1 VESYP
6 EYLKGRGAQ
15 LNPPNR
21 YGKARVDTEGE
32 WMDEALLPGPQTEF
46 LADHPKSILSHN
58 SSPDIPLAWSLNP
71 YQGCEHGCTYCYA
84 RETHNYWGLSA
95 GLDFERK
102 IIVKEN
108 APELLEQAF
117 DNPKWKPAPVMFSG
131 NTDCY
136 QPVERRL
143 QLTRRCLE
151 VFLRYR
157 NPASLIT
164 KNSLIL
170 RDLDL
175 LVPLAEQR
183 LVHVAISLT
192 TLDEDL
198 RRAMEPRT
206 VPGSR
211 RIEVIRRLSEAGVPV
226 FAMLGPVIPGLNN
239 HEIPALLEAA
249 AAAGACG
256 AGYNLVHLNGEVG
269 LVFEHWLRK
278 AFPDR
283 AEKVLS
289 QIRACHGGSLEDRR
303 FGTRMRGE
311 GSLAESIRQL
321 FTLSRK
327 RLFEGRSI
335 PPYDLEAFRR
345 PPKGQLSLFA

>member
-1 VESYP
+1 
-6 EYLKGRGAQ
+6 
-15 LNPPNR
+15 
-21 YGKARVDTEGE
+21 
-32 WMDEALLPGPQTEF
+32 
-46 LADHPKSILSHN
+46 
-58 SSPDIPLAWSLNP
+58 
-71 YQGCEHGCTYCYA
+71 
-84 RETHNYWGLSA
+84 
-95 GLDFERK
+95 K

-108 APELLEQAF
+108 APELLAQAF
-117 DNPKWKPAPVMFSG
+117 EHARWKPAPVMFSG

-151 VFLRYR
+151 VFLQYR
-157 NPASLIT
+157 NPVSLIT

-175 LVPLAEQR
+175 LKELAALR
-183 LVHVAISLT
+183 IVHVAISLT

-206 VPGSR
+206 VPGSKR
-211 RIEVIRRLSEAGVPV
+211 LDVIEKLSAAGIPV

-249 AAAGACG
+249 AQRGAMG

-269 LVFEHWLRK
+269 LIFENWIRQ

-283 AEKVLS
+283 AEKVLN
-289 QIRACHGGSLEDRR
+289 QIRECHGGSLEDRR
-303 FGTRMRGE
+303 FGTRSRGE
-311 GSLAESIRQL
+311 GTLAESIRQL
-321 FTLSRK
+321 FSLSRK
-327 RLFEGRSI
+327 RFFEGRSI
-335 PPYDLEAFRR
+335 PPHDLEAFRR
-345 PPKGQLSLFA
+345 PPRGQLSLF